1 MKKSI
6 IILLFIAAVTC
17 CGTAGGGYSDDSFIY
32 IDEGSGTSYI
42 SLAAL
47 NKKDIPDTS
56 TIINVSVYT
65 TDEKSKY
72 IFPADNKDSITDF
85 IFENSADIQNKQILY
100 NIDTNYKYGSRHI
113 KNNSGILR
121 TDVSDNII
129 IVTED
134 KKNKQRKF
142 WRCSKTGNTLVNV
155 YSYNYETDYVRW
167 YIDTK
172 SRKIVFIK
180 QAGTQNLIQSVPY

>member
-17 CGTAGGGYSDDSFIY
+17 CGTAGEGYSDDSFIY

-47 NKKDIPDTS
+47 NKKDTPDTS

-85 IFENSADIQNKQILY
+85 IFENSTDIQNKQILY
-100 NIDTNYKYGSRHI
+100 NIDTDYKYGSRHI